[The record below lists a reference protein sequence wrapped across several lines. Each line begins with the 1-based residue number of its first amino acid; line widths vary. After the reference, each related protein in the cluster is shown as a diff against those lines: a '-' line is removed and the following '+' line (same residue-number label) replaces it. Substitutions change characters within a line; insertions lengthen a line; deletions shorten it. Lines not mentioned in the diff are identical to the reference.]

1 MPESETLSI
10 KLTKEEMKKLDKAW
24 KRDET
29 SMNRSQYVRTAINA
43 YAAETICKVNQK
55 DTRTEA

>member
-1 MPESETLSI
+1 MKTESVII
-10 KLTKEEMKKLDKAW
+10 KLSKPELERLDKAW

-29 SMNRSQYVRTAINA
+29 SMNRSQFVKAAINA
-43 YAAETICKVNQK
+43 YAAETICTVNQK

>member
-1 MPESETLSI
+1 MKTESVMI
-10 KLTKEEMKKLDKAW
+10 KLSKPELERLDKAW
-24 KRDET
+24 KRDEA
-29 SMNRSQYVRTAINA
+29 SMNRSQFVKAAINA